1 LAGAAPPVDTSFGA
15 KHAASRGAAAKA
27 ASLST
32 ASLRSER
39 GSKNGRD
46 SAVVEMQIAAVA
58 IISVTCFIPVLPHAV
73 INHSLFSSVASW
85 SSRNLPKW
93 REVLDFPRVLA
104 RQAGGE
110 DDCRRHV
117 QPQQKI

>member
-1 LAGAAPPVDTSFGA
+1 MIFPSYASSKFERPVQRTASVCALAGAAPPVDTSFGA

-46 SAVVEMQIAAVA
+46 RAVVEMQIAAVA
-58 IISVTCFIPVLPHAV
+58 IISVTCFIPVLPHAAM
-73 INHSLFSSVASW
+73 NHFT
-85 SSRNLPKW
+85 
-93 REVLDFPRVLA
+93 F
-104 RQAGGE
+104 
-110 DDCRRHV
+110 
-117 QPQQKI
+117 